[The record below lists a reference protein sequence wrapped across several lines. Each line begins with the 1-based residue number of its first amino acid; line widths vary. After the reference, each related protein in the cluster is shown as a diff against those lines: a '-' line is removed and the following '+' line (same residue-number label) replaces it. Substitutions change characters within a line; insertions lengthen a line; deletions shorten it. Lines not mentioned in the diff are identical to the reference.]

1 MVLNNEVINRGKVKQ
16 TETFQ
21 SPSDHWKIS
30 SNDGI
35 FYTPEGGV
43 LEQSLT
49 LTQSAKTTFG
59 FLRLMFDA
67 TLNITDQLSLQLIS
81 QNEVI
86 ELIKTKDK
94 VQLLVN
100 QQLIKEVEYTASS
113 VTLQL
118 VINDERVGCFV
129 IGNRIH
135 TLANRLPIASFYNQ
149 PFVFDVTST
158 IEHQSKIIL
167 KELVYEYVN
176 E

>member
-1 MVLNNEVINRGKVKQ
+1 M
-16 TETFQ
+16 
-21 SPSDHWKIS
+21 
-30 SNDGI
+30 
-35 FYTPEGGV
+35 
-43 LEQSLT
+43 
-49 LTQSAKTTFG
+49 
-59 FLRLMFDA
+59 
-67 TLNITDQLSLQLIS
+67 
-81 QNEVI
+81 
-86 ELIKTKDK
+86 
-94 VQLLVN
+94 VN